1 MRKVGG
7 LVLVGLGAFLLV
19 VGVLAAVWAPG
30 GVKKAPADTN
40 STTRLS
46 GTAAVVP
53 TGDTDVAVRAVSVT
67 KSDTSK
73 SDGRVVVY
81 TNYTCLVKDVPNTP
95 DCGTEGTGAQADPNV
110 ISVGQPTV
118 FATDRKTGEAVSG
131 SKYLPSG
138 TPETHGLVN
147 KFPFDTAKKAYAFW
161 DDVLQATV
169 QAEYEGTRDI
179 DGLHTD
185 EFRYV
190 VDRRPAEIADGV
202 QGKYSMEKSMW
213 VDPRTGQII
222 DQQQHDVRSANGTTL
237 LDVNLSFT
245 DGQVATNV
253 SDAKDNIKSLD
264 LLTKTLPIV
273 GLVGGIL
280 CVIAGLALLLT
291 GRRRPRGQ
299 VPVER
304 RDVVG
309 SAR

>member
-1 MRKVGG
+1 VRKIGG

-19 VGVLAAVWAPG
+19 IGILAAVWAPDAA
-30 GVKKAPADTN
+30 KKAPADTN

-53 TGDTDVAVRAVSVT
+53 TGETNVPVRAVSVT
-67 KSDTSK
+67 KSDTSET
-73 SDGRVVVY
+73 DDQVVAY

-95 DCGTEGTGAQADPNV
+95 DCGTPGTGKQADPNV

-118 FATDRKTGEAVSG
+118 FATDRRSGEAVNS

-147 KFPFDTAKKAYAFW
+147 KFPFDTAKKAYSFW
-161 DDVLQATV
+161 DDVLGATV
-169 QAEYEGTRDI
+169 PAEYEGTRSI
-179 DGLHTD
+179 DGLETY

-190 VDRRPAEIADGV
+190 VDRQQAQIADGV
-202 QGKYSMEKSMW
+202 TGEYSMAKTMW
-213 VDPRTGQII
+213 IEPRTGQII

-237 LDVNLSFT
+237 LDVDLSFT

-253 SDAKDNIKSLD
+253 SDAKDNLKSLD

-273 GLVGGIL
+273 GLVGGVL
-280 CVIAGLALLLT
+280 CVVAGLALVLT
-291 GRRRPRGQ
+291 GRRRRGA

-304 RDVVG
+304 REMAG
-309 SAR
+309 STR